1 MAKGKDERHNSNRKV
16 SKEALGNRYAEIG
29 VGFDT
34 QVSKPL
40 SIEDEIA
47 QAFMTDEE
55 LALQDDDGLGPEGD
69 TRSDELSA
77 RHQKEDVPLI
87 SDREDHSALLPSQ
100 QTGNRYEY

>member
-40 SIEDEIA
+40 SVEDEIA
-47 QAFMTDEE
+47 RAFMTDEE
-55 LALQDDDGLGPEGD
+55 LALQDDDERYD
-69 TRSDELSA
+69 RNKDE
-77 RHQKEDVPLI
+77 PG
-87 SDREDHSALLPSQ
+87 ALLPSQ